1 LKKIIMFLCGFA
13 LSGLVEAGDK
23 NLEDFAKSYFK
34 AWQTSQSP
42 NASKKDLEHYLS
54 FLADDVGHQHLP
66 YDPDDSRSPEGKE
79 QFRKGMTYYL
89 GTHTSYEAKLDK
101 VVTGHN
107 VIVITYSTSSR
118 GKHPQT
124 GQVINQN
131 YDTMEVLEI
140 ENEKVSVIRKYSK

>member
-1 LKKIIMFLCGFA
+1 MIICLCAFA
-13 LSGLVEAGDK
+13 LSGLVEAGEI

-34 AWQTSQSP
+34 AWQASQSP
-42 NASKKDLEHYLS
+42 NAAKKDLEHYLS

-66 YDPDDSRSPEGKE
+66 YDPDDSRSPVGKE

-89 GTHTSYEAKLDK
+89 GTHTSYSAKLDN

-107 VIVITYSTSSR
+107 VIVITYSTSSS

-124 GQVINQN
+124 GQVMNQS